1 MPDRQLLTPADVA
14 ARLNLSKVDGVYKL
28 IQSGALTAVNVSTG
42 ARPTW
47 RVSPQALDEFL
58 SSRRAKPAP
67 IATRRT
73 RRRPPKVTQY
83 F

>member
-1 MPDRQLLTPADVA
+1 VPDPYLTPADVA

-42 ARPTW
+42 ERATW
-47 RVSPQALDEFL
+47 RVSPDALDQFL
-58 SSRRAKPAP
+58 EARRAKPAP
-67 IATRRT
+67 VVMRRT
-73 RRRPPKVTQY
+73 RTRQHKVTNY